1 MGPAVS
7 GGRIGF
13 LIREIFVAYCVVGG
27 AKLTAISW

>member
-13 LIREIFVAYCVVGG
+13 SIREIFVAYCVVGG
-27 AKLTAISW
+27 VMPTAISW